1 VNRFAGVHRGRRD
14 ATYHR
19 RNQEGRFHAVQC
31 L

>member
-19 RNQEGRFHAVQC
+19 SNQECRFHAVQC